1 MKYLKNY
8 QTFETEKFLEG
19 KQLVFLK
26 GKYVDNANFKG
37 LSLTVLILQDAKG
50 ENTGEEFT
58 VKIPNGQETFLNSLK
73 PLTQVKIT
81 NVSKVSIYGDYQ
93 NQLSMHANVSVIGK

>member
-1 MKYLKNY
+1 MKNLRNY

-26 GKYVDNANFKG
+26 GKYQDNENFKG
-37 LSLTVLILQDAKG
+37 LSLTILILQDAKK
-50 ENTGEEFT
+50 ENEGEEFI
-58 VKIPNGQETFLNSLK
+58 VKVPNADEASLASLK
-73 PLTQVKIT
+73 PLTPVKIT

-93 NQLSMHANVSVIGK
+93 NQLSMQANISIVGK